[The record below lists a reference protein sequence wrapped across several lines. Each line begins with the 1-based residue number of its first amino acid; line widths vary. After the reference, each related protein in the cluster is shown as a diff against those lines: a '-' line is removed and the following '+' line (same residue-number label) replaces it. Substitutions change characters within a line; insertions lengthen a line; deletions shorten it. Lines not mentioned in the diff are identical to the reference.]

1 MKEKDLDHCLV
12 ARYVAGELLE
22 EELEFFEKELLKR
35 EDYAQAVWEATLLL
49 KGRPVERLFDVDM
62 GLERLHASIREQ
74 HTDKKQQWGITS
86 LLLHRWIK
94 FAAVVVL
101 TLLGLGLYIFLNT
114 TTSKPPQA
122 VAETTYYTGY
132 ERKKIVLPDGST
144 VQLNFNSSFTFEAA
158 SFARHRVLKLKGE
171 AYFDVQQD
179 QAHPFEVQTSIGSV
193 TVLGTR
199 FTLAAAEQASFI
211 AEVFEGK
218 VEVKSLI
225 GPEQSL
231 RLTAG
236 QALKWEADGKII
248 FYTTAQSAPEW
259 VSGILR
265 FDQLPLKEVFQKL
278 ESYYGVQIRILALD
292 LLDKR
297 ITGTY
302 EQAPLELVL
311 RQMAKVY
318 PFDYTLN
325 KEQLII
331 QPIQK

>member
-1 MKEKDLDHCLV
+1 MKEKELDHSLV
-12 ARYVAGELLE
+12 ARYVAGELRD
-22 EELEFFEKELLKR
+22 EELEYFEKEILNR

-49 KGRPVERLFDVDM
+49 RGRSVERMFDVDR
-62 GLERLHASIREQ
+62 GLERLHASIHEQ
-74 HTDKKQQWGITS
+74 HNEKQYRGTTS
-86 LLLHRWIK
+86 LFLHRWIK
-94 FAAVVVL
+94 FAAVAVL
-101 TLLGLGLYIFLNT
+101 TLLSLGLYLGLNT
-114 TTSKPPQA
+114 PASKPPKE
-122 VAETTYYTGY
+122 VAETTYRTGH
-132 ERKKIVLPDGST
+132 ERKKILLPDSST
-144 VQLNFNSSFTFEAA
+144 VQLNFNSSLTFEAA
-158 SFARHRVLKLKGE
+158 SFARHRVLKLRGE

-179 QAHPFEVQTSIGSV
+179 QAHPFEVQTPTGSV
-193 TVLGTR
+193 AVLGTR
-199 FTLAAAEQASFI
+199 FTIAAAEQAPFI

-218 VEVKSLI
+218 VEVRSLA

-236 QALKWEADGKII
+236 QALKWDAEGKIM

-259 VSGILR
+259 VRGTLH
-265 FDQLPLKEVFQKL
+265 FDQLPMKEVFQKL
-278 ESYYGVQIRILALD
+278 ESYYGVQIQVLALD
-292 LLDKR
+292 LLEKR

-325 KEQLII
+325 KEHLII